1 MKTKLMLGSL
11 LIAFAFL
18 SAYVYGDKYFSGTE
32 KGSVNPNAVES
43 QKNEATESAKEEAQ
57 QHQDQAAEESP
68 KHEATESA
76 KEEAE
81 EQEGQEAEEPEDE
94 NGEESQKDGSTE
106 SQDQKDIE
114 QRDSGSGDVVSAVFI
129 SCPVLTADFQECEV
143 ISENGSMSK
152 DGATESS
159 SQTMSKDQG
168 TTDTEQM
175 LRNAGVSEDRIHQWH
190 GIFNAPFYTNSPAF
204 LLGMQD
210 TLALTADQKQQL
222 TTLNEQTLTKA
233 RQILTD
239 EQRSKLSKLPS
250 QTFTLKAIHQ
260 EICKKMQTHMEKNSQ
275 NKNCEMTCPMC
286 PSESQKQ
293 GSSE

>member
-1 MKTKLMLGSL
+1 MTMKIKLMLSGM
-11 LIAFAFL
+11 LIAVFFL
-18 SAYVYGDKYFSGTE
+18 AAYVYGDKYFSGTE
-32 KGSVNPNAVES
+32 KGSVNPNAVEM
-43 QKNEATESAKEEAQ
+43 QKQQAEESAKEEAQ
-57 QHQDQAAEESP
+57 QHEGMTAEESE

-81 EQEGQEAEEPEDE
+81 EQEGEESEESEDE

-106 SQDQKDIE
+106 SQDQKNIE
-114 QRDSGSGDVVSAVFI
+114 ERDAGSGDPVCQEMVR
-129 SCPVLTADFQECEV
+129 CPALTTEYQVCEV
-143 ISENGSMSK
+143 VKTKSSMSR
-152 DGATESS
+152 DGATER
-159 SQTMSKDQG
+159 TMDA
-168 TTDTEQM
+168 EQM
-175 LRNAGVSEDRIHQWH
+175 LQKAGVSEEKIHLWH

-250 QTFTLKAIHQ
+250 QTFTLKGIHQ
-260 EICKKMQTHMEKNSQ
+260 EISRKVQSWMQKNSE
-275 NKNCEMTCPMC
+275 NKSDMTCPLFQ
-286 PSESQKQ
+286 SQEQ
-293 GSSE
+293 TSSK